1 MHASKQKSEVPR
13 LKRELILKQ
22 QLPDEPVSKSLA
34 ANSCWIHVHLLASAE
49 MEVDA
54 FIRLAYTGIDPYYTG
69 IGYRGIYIPVYFQ
82 IAVYGPSEG
91 YMGLGTCP
99 REGPFLYQKHIK
111 QIQRHSKVFLSRR
124 ASKLCQRRRHC
135 EHVRLRRQQGPS
147 QQQLACQ
154 QYNLRFISIT
164 RSIRAGGTLGMSTR
178 GCPIGGP
185 QKCGYMVLL
194 F

>member
-1 MHASKQKSEVPR
+1 VGFGFHSRV
-13 LKRELILKQ
+13 
-22 QLPDEPVSKSLA
+22 
-34 ANSCWIHVHLLASAE
+34 
-49 MEVDA
+49 
-54 FIRLAYTGIDPYYTG
+54 RLAYTGIDPYTG
-69 IGYRGIYIPVYFQ
+69 IGYRGIYTGIFSNCG
-82 IAVYGPSEG
+82 IWALRGVYGPRE
-91 YMGLGTCP
+91 MGTCP
-99 REGPFLYQKHIK
+99 REGPFRDVWTCDTARYTIGFEGLCAAVRNWKHIK

-147 QQQLACQ
+147 QQQLAYR

-185 QKCGYMVLL
+185 RKCGPV
-194 F
+194 